1 MSALRGLLRV
11 DCVVLIESLSILD
24 IDSIEI
30 PLRTEELQKET
41 GRGEEWK
48 GEERS
53 GEERRGESGEGR
65 RGVVRRREEKSDDIC

>member
-1 MSALRGLLRV
+1 MTSATLLPSLGDVIDVSALRGLLRV

-30 PLRTEELQKET
+30 PLRTEDLQKET

-53 GEERRGESGEGR
+53 GRERRER
-65 RGVVRRREEKSDDIC
+65 